1 MMFVKSMKSSADADS
16 KLVDVFKKY
25 DNVYAAMNLDNQPKD
40 LRIPPV
46 LPEKLVMLPFDVDSH
61 PMEYSNCRVILD
73 GILNAT
79 KNIGMINVARSDDGV
94 LRSMP
99 LYLKYQDKI
108 YPQLGF
114 LVGKDYCKNI
124 LIKS

>member
-1 MMFVKSMKSSADADS
+1 MQIQSLLMC
-16 KLVDVFKKY
+16 LKKY

-79 KNIGMINVARSDDGV
+79 KNIGMINVAT
-94 LRSMP
+94 
-99 LYLKYQDKI
+99 
-108 YPQLGF
+108 F
-114 LVGKDYCKNI
+114 
-124 LIKS
+124 